1 MCIRDSAIFRPDAA
15 QLGQEPNPVAS
26 LARNTSETD
35 NPEFLT
41 DPTRAVCGPVI
52 FTAADGGSVNEDTI
66 AEVLQAIRAVE
77 NYRADNAEEFDLW
90 RNAVLNR

>member
-1 MCIRDSAIFRPDAA
+1 M
-15 QLGQEPNPVAS
+15 
-26 LARNTSETD
+26 
-35 NPEFLT
+35 
-41 DPTRAVCGPVI
+41 I